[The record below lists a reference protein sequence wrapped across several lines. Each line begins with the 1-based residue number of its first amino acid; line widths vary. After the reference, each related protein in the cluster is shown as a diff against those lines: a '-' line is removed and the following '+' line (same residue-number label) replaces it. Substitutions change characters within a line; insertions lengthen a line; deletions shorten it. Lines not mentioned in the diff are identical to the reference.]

1 MRKGDKSWH
10 FRLIKLNCF
19 GFMAFDTAE
28 ENVANKQ
35 NHGFN
40 QSDIY
45 IIYKKYILYLNC
57 LVNAYSKISL
67 TILSMVLWTYL

>member
-1 MRKGDKSWH
+1 
-10 FRLIKLNCF
+10 
-19 GFMAFDTAE
+19 MAFGTAE

-45 IIYKKYILYLNC
+45 IIFKKYIIFKLFSKC
-57 LVNAYSKISL
+57 LFKNISHYSVHCIMDVFVIRAAQLEQISFDHWL
-67 TILSMVLWTYL
+67 LV